1 MQSASELFAKVLK
14 MTTDELYVQLP
25 AEITKVSSDGNY
37 VSAILRINDNEPDIE
52 VHNIRVRHLE
62 SQRAYIYLG
71 MKKGD
76 FGVVRFFDRSTEGYL
91 QSDFDYNSDD
101 RQHSINDRCM
111 ELGFIPDKEAYV
123 YPENVDIEI
132 GMKDNS
138 AKISFANGNIT
149 IIGTNLITQGNMTHT
164 GNLTVNGTLTA
175 TKVVAKNG
183 ASGTFANEVKVESGI
198 TTSGS

>member
-1 MQSASELFAKVLK
+1 MKSANELFSQILK
-14 MTTDELYVQLP
+14 DTTDQLYVMNP
-25 AEITKVSSDGNY
+25 CKVVGVHGNY
-37 VSAILRINDNEPDIE
+37 VDVLLYINDEELDFTIYNVPI
-52 VHNIRVRHLE
+52 IRQE
-62 SQRAYIYLG
+62 TQRAYIFLG
-71 MKKGD
+71 IKEGD
-76 FGVVRFFDRSTEGYL
+76 RGTCRFFDRSTEGYL

-101 RQHSINDRCM
+101 RQHDINDRAF

-164 GNLTVNGTLTA
+164 GNLTVNGTVTA
-175 TKVVAKNG
+175 TKVVAQNG

>member
-1 MQSASELFAKVLK
+1 MRTVAELLRQALY
-14 MTTDELYVQLP
+14 TATDELYVQLP
-25 AEITKVSSDGNY
+25 AEITKVSPDGNY

-52 VHNIRVRHLE
+52 VHHIRVRHLE
-62 SQRAYIYLG
+62 SKRAYIYLG

-76 FGVVRFFDRSTEGYL
+76 FGVVRFFDRSTEAYL
-91 QSDFDYNSDD
+91 KSDYDYNSDD
-101 RQHSINDRCM
+101 RQHDINDRCF

-132 GMKDNS
+132 GMKNNS

-175 TKVVAKNG
+175 TEVVAQNG
-183 ASGTFANEVKVESGI
+183 ASGIFANQVTVESGI